1 MCKPRRILPSRP
13 RAWPHFF
20 SRHALVMA
28 LSAAAASTIPHLSF
42 GAGLEGTAN
51 AEEGTRIHL
60 RGMARIDAHAAR
72 SQGRIV
78 LRGRVTDE
86 NDAPAP
92 GMRVAVQLTRGARES
107 FSLSLASPDD
117 CAAEGATTGSRGS
130 PRTAQS
136 VVLDGPDRIFV
147 STDAMGRF
155 CVRLAVPTD
164 RYVAH
169 VEARASGLV
178 DGARLDIPVDLALEN
193 VTLRFDPERVIVAL
207 DDAMTVL
214 YALASTEDDGIIA
227 VAGGLPLTLSNE
239 SGSALGNATTDASG
253 RARFVVP
260 SARMGPAGKGE
271 LRISFAGSTDAGRA
285 AYVAAIERRTSVRI
299 EAPDAM
305 GGRLPAGSPE
315 SGVTLRIVASA
326 ACASQGCAGFPTGTV
341 EVRSADDGPTPGVV
355 IAAATLERGET
366 RVTAKFATPTE
377 AGDVPLQVRYLP
389 DAPWFQTG
397 ERLTLLQ
404 PVRPAT
410 PWNKLALAL
419 AGLLVIAWL
428 GAGRF
433 ADLPV
438 RGRRSPR
445 SLRGLHA
452 DESRARID
460 VVRADA
466 SGAGTWTGHIV
477 DAHEGTAVPATRV
490 AIERPGFKQIEI
502 IAETITDAAGA
513 FTVPSV
519 DVRPGDQLV
528 AEGPLHGTVRHPV
541 PPRGELQI
549 ALVARRRAL
558 LDRLV
563 SWGRRRGYPFDA
575 SPDPTPAHIR
585 RTAPAAGRA
594 EPALQE
600 WADAVERAA
609 YAGAPV
615 NAEAE
620 AKVDRLAPEDAAPAR
635 GTRAR

>member
-1 MCKPRRILPSRP
+1 MTLAAVS
-13 RAWPHFF
+13 
-20 SRHALVMA
+20 ALAV
-28 LSAAAASTIPHLSF
+28 PCLSF
-42 GAGLEGTAN
+42 DARLQSTAN

-86 NDAPAP
+86 NDSPVP
-92 GMRVAVQLTRGARES
+92 GTRVAVQLTRGARES
-107 FSLSLASPDD
+107 FSFSLASPEE
-117 CAAEGATTGSRGS
+117 CAADAATIGSRGS

-136 VVLDGPDRIFV
+136 VVLDGPDRILV
-147 STDAMGRF
+147 LADAMGRF

-178 DGARLDIPVDLALEN
+178 DGARLDIPVDLALES

-207 DDAMTVL
+207 DDATTVL

-239 SGSALGNATTDASG
+239 SGSTLGNATTDASG

-260 SARMGPAGKGE
+260 SARVGPAGKGE

-285 AYVAAIERRTSVRI
+285 AYVAAVERRTSVRI
-299 EAPDAM
+299 EAPDAI
-305 GGRLPAGSPE
+305 GGKLPVGSPE
-315 SGVTLRIVASA
+315 SGVALRIVASA

-355 IAAATLERGET
+355 IAAATLEHGEA
-366 RVTAKFATPTE
+366 RVTAKFATPVD

-389 DAPWFQTG
+389 DAPWFQPG
-397 ERLTLLQ
+397 ERLTLSQ

-433 ADLPV
+433 ADLPA
-438 RGRRSPR
+438 RGQRSPR
-445 SLRGLHA
+445 SVRGLRA
-452 DESRARID
+452 DESQARID

-466 SGAGTWTGHIV
+466 SGSGTWTGHIV

-502 IAETITDAAGA
+502 IAETVADAKGA
-513 FTVPSV
+513 FALPLV

-528 AEGPLHGTVRHPV
+528 AEGPLHGTVRHPM
-541 PPRGELQI
+541 PPHGELQI

-563 SWGRRRGYPFDA
+563 SWARRRGYPFDA

-594 EPALQE
+594 EPALKE

-615 NAEAE
+615 DAQAE